1 MSTVAYVEKKEAGQ
15 EAFLGFFGLR
25 EQPFGVTPDPRLLYL
40 THSHREAL
48 ASLIYAIE
56 TKRGFSALVAEP
68 GMGKT
73 TLLFYLLDRLKST
86 ARTAFLFRPDA
97 NAKDLLQSLLL
108 DLGLMVNSHDVPQMH
123 EVLNT
128 VLLDDLRAGKH
139 FVWVIDEAQDL
150 DNEVLE
156 SVRLLSNFETPVSKL
171 MHIILAGQPGLA
183 DKLAQPELLQ
193 LRQRISTLAR
203 LNPLSEREVSAYIQY
218 RGKRAGCINDS
229 LFSAEARRLIAQESL
244 GIPRNINGLCFSCL
258 SLAFVEKQKQIDPG
272 IVRKVLRDPAFEM
285 FSSQPVPS
293 KATSSKTSPEVHA
306 RAQEPPPAA
315 APTWPTDF
323 LNERIPPS
331 FVTEGAP
338 RSGLWL
344 AIAALGF
351 VILPVFLVLLS
362 SSSRIRSLE
371 AINSPAAENIV
382 SRVTG
387 LDVHLPDPPA
397 TPASTVQP
405 PVELKPVSDAT
416 KSPVAEAPAPA
427 PATKPSTRPKFP
439 VPEPRHSKSAVQ
451 GIGNSSDAGPRSIYT
466 RGGENLFQLAME
478 YYGKANWTIVSRIR
492 AQNPEIGDPYTVF
505 KERQHLILPDLAPQ
519 FPWKDNSLNGR

>member
-1 MSTVAYVEKKEAGQ
+1 MSTVAYAEKKEAGQ
-15 EAFLGFFGLR
+15 DAFLGFFGLR

-128 VLLDDLRAGKH
+128 VLLEDLRAGKH

-150 DNEVLE
+150 DSEVLE

-203 LNPLSEREVSAYIQY
+203 LNPLSEREVSDYIQY
-218 RGKRAGCINDS
+218 RAKRVGCQNDQ
-229 LFSAEARRLIAQESL
+229 LFSPEARRLIAHESV

-258 SLAFVEKQKQIDPG
+258 SLGFVEKQKQIDPG
-272 IVRKVLRDPAFEM
+272 IVRKVLHDPAFEM
-285 FSSQPVPS
+285 FSSQPIPS
-293 KATSSKTSPEVHA
+293 KTAAETHA
-306 RAQEPPPAA
+306 RAEEPPPAA
-315 APTWPTDF
+315 SAPTWQTDF
-323 LNERIPPS
+323 LNERIPLS
-331 FVTEGAP
+331 LGSQSIP
-338 RSGLWL
+338 RSGFGL

-351 VILPVFLVLLS
+351 VIIPVFLVLLA

-371 AINSPAAENIV
+371 AMNSPAAESIV
-382 SRVTG
+382 SHVTG

-397 TPASTVQP
+397 TPASVVQP
-405 PVELKPVSDAT
+405 PVELKPVAAEA
-416 KSPVAEAPAPA
+416 KSPEPETPTPAPT
-427 PATKPSTRPKFP
+427 TKPSARPKFP
-439 VPEPRHSKSAVQ
+439 VPEPRHSRSAVQ
-451 GIGNSSDAGPRSIYT
+451 ATSRSSYSGPRSIYT
-466 RGGENLFQLAME
+466 RGGENLFQLALE
-478 YYGKANWTIVSRIR
+478 YYGKANWTIVTRIR
-492 AQNPEIGDPYTVF
+492 AQNPQIGDPYTVF
-505 KERQHLILPDLAPQ
+505 KERQHLILPDLAPE
-519 FPWKDNSLNGR
+519 FPWKDSSLEGR